1 MTLPAGYTGPL
12 FRHLSEREYRTIDY
26 YVQLCKEGIDC
37 GYLDWFDVLY
47 EEDPRKLPI
56 VHLTYLV
63 CSLIG
68 DKVPIYSKSRG
79 YRRGDNF
86 NVERVRDHRRGFV
99 DPDTKEI
106 YGVWGDYSKE
116 QWSDI
121 RLVRSKLQ
129 KICEKLKKKLGHS
142 WSQDIKA
149 AEKKIRKDLL
159 TLHTHDDYQKIPR
172 KNILDFKVK
181 SAELEALAA
190 YSPEVY
196 ATYSIWDDIVKG
208 KIPPFEDHSD
218 YYDELG
224 RRQEKYL
231 KVLDPQE
238 TLPKTRVQEAE
249 YDEETGTYKDIY
261 QFEPDTYHQDI
272 LFKYFDHDDT
282 RDEPNDPDYIELR
295 EKWLS
300 EGYI

>member
-1 MTLPAGYTGPL
+1 M
-12 FRHLSEREYRTIDY
+12 
-26 YVQLCKEGIDC
+26 
-37 GYLDWFDVLY
+37 
-47 EEDPRKLPI
+47 
-56 VHLTYLV
+56 
-63 CSLIG
+63 
-68 DKVPIYSKSRG
+68 
-79 YRRGDNF
+79 
-86 NVERVRDHRRGFV
+86 
-99 DPDTKEI
+99 
-106 YGVWGDYSKE
+106 
-116 QWSDI
+116 
-121 RLVRSKLQ
+121 
-129 KICEKLKKKLGHS
+129 
-142 WSQDIKA
+142 
-149 AEKKIRKDLL
+149 
-159 TLHTHDDYQKIPR
+159 
-172 KNILDFKVK
+172 
-181 SAELEALAA
+181 AA